1 MYYNVLMS
9 ARTGHWLR
17 VLRQII
23 SHRLGLNFA
32 GFAVGCFFFCM
43 SLTPSLLPRPWL
55 YQGLIGG
62 IAFIL
67 GYGVGLFVS
76 WLGRTI
82 VRREPN
88 AKTKD
93 IAWLAL
99 AITTPIAIG
108 IYLVKSFGWQNNI
121 RQIIGEQP
129 NDARNYWGVLAV
141 SIVLGTLLLLLMRGL
156 RWCDRY
162 IRHYTD
168 KWVPHAVSAVIALVL
183 TVLVLFGVF
192 RGILYNSLVDF
203 SNNVYSSSNTK
214 TVSGVRQ
221 PTATTR
227 SGSPNSLVAWDSLGR
242 QGRSFVAGGPSQA
255 DLQKLSN
262 QKPVQPVRVYV
273 GVQSASTIKQRA
285 ALAVQELKRSGG
297 FDRKVINVVVPT
309 GTGWMNPQL
318 VDSLEYLY
326 NGDTAQVG
334 VQYSYL
340 PSWIS
345 FVVDKEKARAAGRE
359 LFNQVY
365 DEWEQLPQNDRPKLV
380 VTGLSLGSFG
390 AQAAFSGQADLQN
403 RTSGAIFMG
412 TPNDTELWRQFTTD
426 RDVGSPQI
434 QPVYNNGKTIRF
446 GASVHAATDLA
457 PAWKTPR
464 VLYLQHASDPIV
476 WWSPQLILNKPDWLK
491 ESRGNDV
498 VKNINWFPFVTFAQ
512 VTIDQFFGVT
522 APNGHGHNYGDQTA
536 QAWEAIL
543 PSSLSSDEFD
553 AKLNDIIGA
562 YTDT

>member
-99 AITTPIAIG
+99 AITAPIAIG

-168 KWVPHAVSAVIALVL
+168 KWVPHAVSAVIALAL

-227 SGSPNSLVAWDSLGR
+227 SGSPDSLVAWDSLGR

-365 DEWEQLPQNDRPKLV
+365 DAWEQLPQNDRPKLV